1 MEVNEL
7 RLFIN
12 KGICKRKWNGNV
24 SVRQKDGIVT
34 LRIPNYDEATKEQT
48 YVEFIIPNAKRKM
61 LKTVKKLAHGVGICT
76 NIKVDKSV

>member
-1 MEVNEL
+1 M

-34 LRIPNYDEATKEQT
+34 LRIPDYNKET
-48 YVEFIIPNAKRKM
+48 NREPYVEFVIPNVKIKM
-61 LKTVKKLAHGVGICT
+61 L
-76 NIKVDKSV
+76 